1 MPGVVGLLLDC
12 IEDTEEKPD
21 VVDEKLLVVVVEPLI
36 IISNAWISSSTSF
49 KIRVMRAIVSLKN

>member
-12 IEDTEEKPD
+12 IEDTEENLD
-21 VVDEKLLVVVVEPLI
+21 VVDEKLVVVVEPLI